1 MSFFFVKGKPEISY
15 YCKKNGLAS
24 SRSLDLVHPCYNPHK
39 GWAEDLLH
47 YFQQFRD
54 QLPADLQVSVY
65 LVNDGS
71 SHGIQASD
79 LSLLEAGIASFHFID
94 LPKNVGKGAALREAV
109 KQTTGDLI
117 IYTDA
122 DYPYKMENALEMYR
136 RLASGNVDVVV
147 GVRDEQYYDSLPL
160 RRKIFSLSLK
170 LMNYLFFPRLKV
182 KDTQSGLKGFNQRG
196 KELFLK
202 TQISAFL
209 FDMEFLV
216 LVSRSKDIRFE
227 WIYVQLRDG
236 IQFSS
241 MKFKTILTELFNFT
255 SILIRRLI

>member
-1 MSFFFVKGKPEISY
+1 MATT
-15 YCKKNGLAS
+15 LT
-24 SRSLDLVHPCYNPHK
+24 LDLVHPCYNPHS
-39 GWAEDLLH
+39 GWAKDLLH
-47 YFQQFRD
+47 YFQQFRAE
-54 QLPADLQVSVY
+54 LPTDLPVSVY

-71 SHGIQASD
+71 SQGISADD
-79 LSLLEAGIASFHFID
+79 LSLLQAGIGAFHYID

-109 KQTTGDLI
+109 RQTTGDLI

-122 DYPYKMENALEMYR
+122 DYPYQLENALEMYR
-136 RLASGNVDVVV
+136 RLATGNVDVVV

-170 LMNYLFFPRLKV
+170 VMNYLFFPRLKV
-182 KDTQSGLKGFNQRG
+182 KDTQSGLKGFNLRG

-202 TQISAFL
+202 TEISAFL

-216 LVSRSKDIRFE
+216 LVSRAKDIRFE
-227 WIYVQLRDG
+227 WIYVQLREG

>member
-1 MSFFFVKGKPEISY
+1 MTST
-15 YCKKNGLAS
+15 
-24 SRSLDLVHPCYNPHK
+24 RSLDLVHPCYNPHT

-47 YFQQFRD
+47 NFLEFKK
-54 QLPADLQVSVY
+54 QLPADQPVSVY

-71 SHGIQASD
+71 SQGIQASD
-79 LSLLEAGIASFHFID
+79 LALLKQGIGSFYYLD

-109 KQTTGDLI
+109 KETKGDLI

-122 DYPYKMENALEMYR
+122 DYPYKLENALEMYR
-136 RLASGNVDVVV
+136 RLATGNVDVVV
-147 GVRDEQYYDSLPL
+147 GVRDEQYYDALSL

-216 LVSRSKDIRFE
+216 LVSRSKDIRFD

>member
-1 MSFFFVKGKPEISY
+1 M
-15 YCKKNGLAS
+15 AS
-24 SRSLDLVHPCYNPHK
+24 ALTLDLVHPCYNPHP
-39 GWAEDLLH
+39 GWAAELLH
-47 YFQQFRD
+47 HFQAFRD
-54 QLPADLQVSVY
+54 HLPADLTLSVY

-71 SHGIQASD
+71 SHGIHPDD
-79 LSLLEAGIASFHFID
+79 LVLLEEGIGSFYYIP
-94 LPKNVGKGAALREAV
+94 LSKNVGKGAALREAV
-109 KQTTGDLI
+109 KQTQGDLI

-122 DYPYKMENALEMYR
+122 DYPYQLANALEMYR
-136 RLASGNVDVVV
+136 RLATGNVDVVV

-160 RRKIFSLSLK
+160 RRKIFSLSSK

-196 KELFLK
+196 KALFLK

-236 IQFSS
+236 IEFST

>member
-1 MSFFFVKGKPEISY
+1 M
-15 YCKKNGLAS
+15 AS
-24 SRSLDLVHPCYNPHK
+24 LLTLDLVHPCYNPHA

-47 YFQQFRD
+47 YFQEFRN
-54 QLPADLQVSVY
+54 QLPKDLLVTVY

-71 SHGIQASD
+71 SHGIQDSD
-79 LSLLEAGIASFHFID
+79 LTLLKDGIASFLYVD
-94 LPKNVGKGAALREAV
+94 LSKNVGKGAALREAV

-122 DYPYKMENALEMYR
+122 DYPYQLANALEMYR
-136 RLASGNVDVVV
+136 RLATGNVDVVV

-196 KELFLK
+196 KALFLK

-216 LVSRSKDIRFE
+216 LVSRAKDIRFE
-227 WIYVQLRDG
+227 WIYVQLREG

>member
-1 MSFFFVKGKPEISY
+1 M
-15 YCKKNGLAS
+15 AS
-24 SRSLDLVHPCYNPHK
+24 TLSLDLVHPCYNPHP
-39 GWAEDLLH
+39 GWAKDLLH
-47 YFQQFRD
+47 YYQEFRT
-54 QLPADLQVSVY
+54 QLPSDLAVSVY

-71 SHGIQASD
+71 THGIEESD
-79 LSLLEAGIASFHFID
+79 LSLLTSEIAQFNYIP
-94 LPKNVGKGAALREAV
+94 LAKNVGKGAALREAV
-109 KQTTGDLI
+109 KQTKGDLI

-122 DYPYKMENALEMYR
+122 DYPYQLGNALEMYR
-136 RLASGNVDVVV
+136 RLASGKADVVV

-182 KDTQSGLKGFNQRG
+182 KDTQSGLKGFNQKG
-196 KELFLK
+196 KQLFLQ

-216 LVSRSKDIRFE
+216 LVSRAKDIRFE
-227 WIYVQLRDG
+227 WIYVQLREG

-241 MKFKTILTELFNFT
+241 MKFKTILTELLNFT
-255 SILIRRLI
+255 SILIRRLL

>member
-1 MSFFFVKGKPEISY
+1 MTSTH
-15 YCKKNGLAS
+15 
-24 SRSLDLVHPCYNPHK
+24 SLDLVHPCYNPHP
-39 GWAEDLLH
+39 GWAEDLLY
-47 YFQQFRD
+47 YFQEFKNH
-54 QLPADLQVSVY
+54 LPANLPLSVY

-71 SHGIQASD
+71 LYGIHASD
-79 LSLLEAGIASFHFID
+79 LALLQQGIGSFYYLD
-94 LPKNVGKGAALREAV
+94 LPKNVGKGAALREAI
-109 KQTTGDLI
+109 KQTRGDLI

-122 DYPYKMENALEMYR
+122 DYPYKLDNALEMYR

-227 WIYVQLRDG
+227 WIYIQLREG

-241 MKFKTILTELFNFT
+241 MKFKTILTELYNFS
-255 SILIRRLI
+255 SILVRRLI

>member
-1 MSFFFVKGKPEISY
+1 M
-15 YCKKNGLAS
+15 
-24 SRSLDLVHPCYNPHK
+24 
-39 GWAEDLLH
+39 LH
-47 YFQQFRD
+47 YFLEFKK
-54 QLPADLQVSVY
+54 QLPADQPVSVY

-71 SHGIQASD
+71 SQGIQASD
-79 LSLLEAGIASFHFID
+79 LTLLRQGIGSFYYLD

-109 KQTTGDLI
+109 KETKGDLI

-122 DYPYKMENALEMYR
+122 DYPYRLENALEMYR
-136 RLASGNVDVVV
+136 RLATGNVDVVV

-196 KELFLK
+196 KEMFLK

-241 MKFKTILTELFNFT
+241 MKFKTILTELFNFS

>member
-1 MSFFFVKGKPEISY
+1 MTST
-15 YCKKNGLAS
+15 LT
-24 SRSLDLVHPCYNPHK
+24 LDLVHPCYNPHK
-39 GWAEDLLH
+39 GWAQDLLH
-47 YFQQFRD
+47 YFQEFRD
-54 QLPADLQVSVY
+54 QLPAELAVSVY

-71 SHGIQASD
+71 SHGIHAAD
-79 LSLLEAGIASFHFID
+79 LALLTEGIGSFHYID

-109 KQTTGDLI
+109 KQTQGDLI

-122 DYPYKMENALEMYR
+122 DYPYQLANALEMYR
-136 RLASGNVDVVV
+136 RLATGLVDVVV

-160 RRKIFSLSLK
+160 RRKVFSLSLK

-227 WIYVQLRDG
+227 WIYVQLREG